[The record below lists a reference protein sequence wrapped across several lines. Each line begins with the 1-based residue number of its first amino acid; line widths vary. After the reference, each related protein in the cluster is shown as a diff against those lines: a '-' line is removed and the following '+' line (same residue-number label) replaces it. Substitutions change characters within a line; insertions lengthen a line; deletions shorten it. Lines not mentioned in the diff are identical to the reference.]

1 MVVDGITTTRLLTYL
16 SFIYALYWGEKVL
29 EAERVDFPR
38 NISSSLIK
46 RERRGGRNMMT
57 HSLYSMVFFAKSRLF

>member
-1 MVVDGITTTRLLTYL
+1 MVVDGITTSRLLTYL

-29 EAERVDFPR
+29 EAERVDFSR

-46 RERRGGRNMMT
+46 RERRGGEK
-57 HSLYSMVFFAKSRLF
+57 HDDSFIIQHGLFCKK